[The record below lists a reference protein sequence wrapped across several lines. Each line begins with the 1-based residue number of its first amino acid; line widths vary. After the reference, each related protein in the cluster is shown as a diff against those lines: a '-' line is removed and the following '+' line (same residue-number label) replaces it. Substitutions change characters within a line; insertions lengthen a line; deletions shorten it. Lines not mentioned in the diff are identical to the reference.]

1 MRQALSS
8 LAGPGAEAVLELLG
22 LVGRLEVAV
31 ARWQQ
36 QVAAGGQVA
45 VVYAKGAVVS
55 VKGQLSEVVEGVAMV
70 AVAAV
75 H

>member
-1 MRQALSS
+1 M
-8 LAGPGAEAVLELLG
+8 
-22 LVGRLEVAV
+22 

-36 QVAAGGQVA
+36 RVVAGEQVA

-55 VKGQLSEVVEGVAMV
+55 VKGQLPEVVEGVAIV